1 MSQSAVLESPF
12 NRLIDPLLPPLSAS
26 ALDVYQIVTA
36 IKKKQ
41 RLHFKIPLRHTWY
54 KGEDKVNVQ
63 RIETCPIYLYIHFK
77 DILNDFLMYKPIKK
91 CLYTICLTTRCI

>member
-36 IKKKQ
+36 IKKKSKGCILKFVYVTLGTKVKTRSTFNGVKHVQ
-41 RLHFKIPLRHTWY
+41 YIFIFTLRT
-54 KGEDKVNVQ
+54 
-63 RIETCPIYLYIHFK
+63 F
-77 DILNDFLMYKPIKK
+77 
-91 CLYTICLTTRCI
+91 

>member
-36 IKKKQ
+36 IKKKE
-41 RLHFKIPLRHTWY
+41 RLHFKILLVTLGTKVKTRSTFSGLKHVQYIFIFTLRT
-54 KGEDKVNVQ
+54 
-63 RIETCPIYLYIHFK
+63 F
-77 DILNDFLMYKPIKK
+77 
-91 CLYTICLTTRCI
+91 

>member
-41 RLHFKIPLRHTWY
+41 RLHFKILHVTL
-54 KGEDKVNVQ
+54 GTKVKTRSTFSGVKQVQ
-63 RIETCPIYLYIHFK
+63 YIF
-77 DILNDFLMYKPIKK
+77 IF
-91 CLYTICLTTRCI
+91 TFRTF